1 MGRRNP
7 AIVKQCVIC
16 GTSFK
21 VYPSESSQQCCSK
34 KCGAALRARHGK
46 AGGSAWSEEA
56 KRRRSNDQQVQEQI
70 ASLQP
75 IGMQAAMRLPEG
87 QKGPQNRES
96 LVWVLIDP
104 AGGYHKA
111 VGLAD
116 WARENRL
123 LFFPPSVPNTVA
135 AVRIVSGFR
144 AIASTLRGKRQNSR
158 PALTYKGWRLA
169 GLPEPK
175 KPEDNNFDNK
185 ITEATDG
192 GV

>member
-1 MGRRNP
+1 MGQKNP

-16 GTSFK
+16 GMTFK

-46 AGGSAWSEEA
+46 AGGSAWSKEA
-56 KRRRSNDQQVQEQI
+56 KRRRSNDQRVQEQI
-70 ASLQP
+70 AALQS
-75 IGMQAAMRLPEG
+75 IGAKAALELPEG

-96 LVWVLIDP
+96 LVWILIDP

-116 WARENRL
+116 WARENRF
-123 LFFPPSVPNTVA
+123 LFFPSSVPEDVA
-135 AVRIVSGFR
+135 ASRIVSGFG
-144 AIASTLRGKRQNSR
+144 AIASTMRGKRKNSR
-158 PALTYKGWRLA
+158 PALTYKGWKLA
-169 GLPEPK
+169 ELPEHK
-175 KPEDNNFDNK
+175 KSEDNNFDNK
-185 ITEATDG
+185 IMEASDG